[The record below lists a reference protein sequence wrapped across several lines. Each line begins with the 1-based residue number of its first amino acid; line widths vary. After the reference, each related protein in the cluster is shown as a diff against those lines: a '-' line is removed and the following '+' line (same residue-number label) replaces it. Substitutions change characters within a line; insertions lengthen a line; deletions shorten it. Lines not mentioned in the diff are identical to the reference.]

1 LQLTSLDGAILT
13 TAGDMNKPIYR
24 HYAEQKWRSYDQLLI
39 SQRVSQFNIVPD
51 ILPKFEPTADVKLHF
66 RQKKYAPGDIV
77 DSLVSENPPRL
88 RVQVFNGGE
97 RMVSI
102 VVLDADVPNPE
113 EDSFFK
119 RCHFMAANIPLDPTN
134 TSLPLSKIVA
144 DDQLAVPWLAPY
156 SQKGAPYHRLS
167 IFLLEQA
174 PGEKL
179 DVSKLKELYARQ
191 DETKF
196 TQRFSL
202 KSFRDK
208 FNLKPFGFNMFRS
221 VWDENTADLMARHN
235 MPGAETEF
243 RPARVYS
250 LKPPIKPRGWEA
262 KRQGPKYRQLWK
274 YTKRIR
280 GVSNARGWT
289 KRR

>member
-1 LQLTSLDGAILT
+1 MT
-13 TAGDMNKPIYR
+13 KPIYR
-24 HYAEQKWRSYDQLLI
+24 HYAEEKWRSYDERLI
-39 SQRVSQFNIVPD
+39 SQRISQFKIVPD
-51 ILPKFEPTADVKLHF
+51 ILPKLEPTADVKLHF
-66 RQKKYAPGDIV
+66 RQKKVAPGEIV
-77 DSLVSENPPRL
+77 DSLVSEIPPRL
-88 RVQVFNGGE
+88 RVQVFNSGE
-97 RMVSI
+97 RLMSI

-113 EDSFFK
+113 EDSFYK
-119 RCHFMAANIPLDPTN
+119 RCHFMAANVPVDPTLN
-134 TSLPLSKIVA
+134 SFPLSKITA
-144 DDQLAVPWLAPY
+144 NDQLAVPWLPPFA
-156 SQKGAPYHRLS
+156 QKGVPYHRLS

-174 PGEKL
+174 PGERL

-196 TQRFSL
+196 TQVFSL

-208 FNLKPFGFNMFRS
+208 FNLKPFGFNMFRT
-221 VWDENTADLMARHN
+221 VWDDSTTELMARHN

-250 LKPPIKPRGWEA
+250 LKPPVKPRGWEA

-280 GVSNARGWT
+280 GVSNGRGWT

>member
-1 LQLTSLDGAILT
+1 
-13 TAGDMNKPIYR
+13 
-24 HYAEQKWRSYDQLLI
+24 
-39 SQRVSQFNIVPD
+39 
-51 ILPKFEPTADVKLHF
+51 
-66 RQKKYAPGDIV
+66 
-77 DSLVSENPPRL
+77 
-88 RVQVFNGGE
+88 
-97 RMVSI
+97 
-102 VVLDADVPNPE
+102 
-113 EDSFFK
+113 
-119 RCHFMAANIPLDPTN
+119 MAANITLDPTN

-144 DDQLAVPWLAPY
+144 SDQLAVPWLAPF

-167 IFLLEQA
+167 IFLLEQN

-179 DVSKLKELYARQ
+179 DVAKLKELYARQ
-191 DETKF
+191 DESKF
-196 TQRFSL
+196 TTRFSL

-208 FNLKPFGFNMFRS
+208 FHLKPFGFSMFHS

-280 GVSNARGWT
+280 GVSNGRGWT